1 MVSSFI
7 CNFLFLEIKVD
18 KWEDACKI
26 GSIEKSSIGV
36 LIVTVNKF
44 QHVSIDSCWLS
55 GRLVMLF
62 AILISIAN
70 FERESRVWGSVETLN
85 VLYRNGL
92 TVWAFVLA
100 SLMLST
106 NTCRGHVIPIDVLK
120 VPVRCGVLLLASMFS
135 RKYVH
140 LLVFK
145 YSLMS
150 NQFCPL
156 LLNNNRGTINCNFVM
171 ITLQL
176 SPACQIKLPSLSI
189 IKLISS
195 FEFGNRSSTS
205 LSKNGCLFNL

>member
-70 FERESRVWGSVETLN
+70 FERESRV
-85 VLYRNGL
+85 
-92 TVWAFVLA
+92 
-100 SLMLST
+100 
-106 NTCRGHVIPIDVLK
+106 
-120 VPVRCGVLLLASMFS
+120 
-135 RKYVH
+135 
-140 LLVFK
+140 
-145 YSLMS
+145 
-150 NQFCPL
+150 
-156 LLNNNRGTINCNFVM
+156 
-171 ITLQL
+171 
-176 SPACQIKLPSLSI
+176 
-189 IKLISS
+189 
-195 FEFGNRSSTS
+195 
-205 LSKNGCLFNL
+205 